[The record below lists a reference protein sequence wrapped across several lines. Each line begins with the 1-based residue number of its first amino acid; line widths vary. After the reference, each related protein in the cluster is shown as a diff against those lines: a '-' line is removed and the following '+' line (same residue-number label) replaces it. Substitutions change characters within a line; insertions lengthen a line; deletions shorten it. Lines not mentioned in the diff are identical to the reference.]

1 MQRKTLL
8 LGSISVTVVALVI
21 LGLLL
26 LPLFVVPKAYFSLQN
41 KVESFYVHYED
52 GKNMTVN
59 PLTSDGAK
67 LKSGSEEFMNNLF
80 GQLLWAVSDQEIAI
94 IRNSTE
100 FVEIIL
106 KETCNFTFYVRASA
120 VYRTEN
126 THRMLL
132 IVSGSHSGVVLFAR
146 VEMEEIHWFGAYGV
160 DSGVKEFQALLG
172 SLLA

>member
-1 MQRKTLL
+1 M
-8 LGSISVTVVALVI
+8 

-26 LPLFVVPKAYFSLQN
+26 WPLFIAPRPYFPLQN

-59 PLTSDGAK
+59 PSTSNGAK
-67 LKSGSEEFMNNLF
+67 LMSGSEQFMSNLF
-80 GQLLWAVSDQEIAI
+80 AQLLWAVSDQEIAI

-120 VYRTEN
+120 VYRTE
-126 THRMLL
+126 TADRMLL
-132 IVSGSHSGVVLFAR
+132 ILSGSHSGVVLFAR
-146 VEMEEIHWFGAYGV
+146 VEMEEIHWGGAYGV
-160 DSGVKEFQALLG
+160 NNGVIELQTLLD
-172 SLLA
+172 SLLT